1 MRIFDNVT
9 ESSTVSFDVPV
20 FEGYDAETGDLRAFS
35 EAAQDMVGVYEA
47 MHSYAMAELG
57 VEQGTVTMEAAGEK
71 GKNIFQRILDALKKL
86 WGKIRNFFDNIIVNI
101 NAKVKNGK
109 DFVKKYKGRIKSIGF
124 KPDVYPYT
132 GLNQNPVKTI
142 FTDCVDFIAK
152 QKDKATNPTDFTA
165 NKTTIIETLRGEL
178 VGESRI
184 DAEEFKKKAVEY
196 FRGGKD
202 TKETTMNV
210 DVVIR
215 VLEDETALKEA
226 KEAKT
231 NMDNS
236 FSDTIKGISDTQKT
250 YEAELARLNKEIA
263 SGNYGTVA
271 TVNQTFDRKGK
282 VIRNGEDVR
291 SERWGGRV
299 GTEFSQDNTR
309 EKKKV
314 NDAINWAKHRQT
326 LFTEAQSICTSYFN
340 IWKGVYYER
349 EKVYKGILV
358 KALKNTKAEA

>member
-20 FEGYDAETGDLRAFS
+20 FEGYDAETGDLRAIS

-47 MHSYAMAELG
+47 MHGYAMAELG
-57 VEQGTVTMEAAGEK
+57 VEQGTVTLEAAGEK
-71 GKNIFQRILDALKKL
+71 GKNIFQRILDALRKL

-124 KPDVYPYT
+124 KPDVYPYA

-142 FTDCVDFIAK
+142 FTDCADFIAK

-202 TKETTMNV
+202 TKETAMNV
-210 DVVIR
+210 DVIIR

-226 KEAKT
+226 KEAKA
-231 NMDNS
+231 NMDKS

-250 YEAELARLNKEIA
+250 YEAELAKLNKEVA
-263 SGNYGTVA
+263 SGNYGNVSIESA
-271 TVNQTFDRKGK
+271 ESNV
-282 VIRNGEDVR
+282 EA
-291 SERWGGRV
+291 
-299 GTEFSQDNTR
+299 
-309 EKKKV
+309 KKKV
-314 NDAINWAKHRQT
+314 NDTINWAKHRQT
-326 LFTEAQSICTSYFN
+326 LFTEAQSICTAYFN
-340 IWKGVYYER
+340 TWKEVYNER

>member
-20 FEGYDAETGDLRAFS
+20 FEGYDAETGDLRAIS

-142 FTDCVDFIAK
+142 FTDCADFIAK
-152 QKDKATNPTDFTA
+152 QRDKATNPTDFTA

-236 FSDTIKGISDTQKT
+236 FSDTIKGISNTQKS
-250 YEAELARLNKEIA
+250 YEAELARLDKEIA
-263 SGNYGTVA
+263 SGNYSNG
-271 TVNQTFDRKGK
+271 
-282 VIRNGEDVR
+282 VIGSAESNVEA
-291 SERWGGRV
+291 
-299 GTEFSQDNTR
+299 
-309 EKKKV
+309 KKKV
-314 NDAINWAKHRQT
+314 NDTINWAKHRQT

-340 IWKGVYYER
+340 TWKEVYNER

>member
-20 FEGYDAETGDLRAFS
+20 FEGYDAETGDLRAIS

-47 MHSYAMAELG
+47 MHGYAMAELG
-57 VEQGTVTMEAAGEK
+57 VEQGTVTLEAAGEK

-142 FTDCVDFIAK
+142 FTDCADFIAK

-210 DVVIR
+210 DVIIR

-231 NMDNS
+231 NMDKS

-263 SGNYGTVA
+263 SGNYGEAGKAHDTTVRNWYKSSA
-271 TVNQTFDRKGK
+271 DGHIGNYEHEHSTVITKSSSN
-282 VIRNGEDVR
+282 VEA
-291 SERWGGRV
+291 
-299 GTEFSQDNTR
+299 
-309 EKKKV
+309 KKKV

-340 IWKGVYYER
+340 TWKEVYNER

>member
-1 MRIFDNVT
+1 MRIFDNINVT

-20 FEGYDAETGDLRAFS
+20 FEGYDAETGDLRAIS

-109 DFVKKYKGRIKSIGF
+109 DFVKKYKGRIKDIGF

-132 GLNQNPVKTI
+132 GLNQNPVKSI
-142 FTDCVDFIAK
+142 FTDCADFIAK
-152 QKDKATNPTDFTA
+152 QRDKATNPTDFTA

-231 NMDNS
+231 NMDKS

-250 YEAELARLNKEIA
+250 YEAELARLNKETA

-271 TVNQTFDRKGK
+271 TAHHAM
-282 VIRNGEDVR
+282 NGAAVR
-291 SERWGGRV
+291 DKQWDNSRV
-299 GTEFSQDNTR
+299 GTEFAENNV
-309 EKKKV
+309 EAKKKV

-326 LFTEAQSICTSYFN
+326 LFTEAQSVCTSYFN
-340 IWKGVYYER
+340 TWKEVYNER

-358 KALKNTKAEA
+358 KALKNAKAEA